1 MFIDALTGFVQP
13 GAPLSL
19 VGADGVAIQSDVY
32 DILGNGVGTKP
43 VNIIGTAA
51 VFGADMGVGGLQPE
65 LVVSI
70 GTALVTGNA
79 ATLNVQLQAAPDAGT
94 PTYQPGTW
102 QTIMESGAITAAQG
116 TAGAYVFR
124 TKFPPVFPANLRPRY
139 YRLNFQP
146 AASTHFTAGTIAY
159 AIISVVRDDYSIG
172 LIQPNNYVV
181 K

>member
-19 VGADGVAIQSDVY
+19 VAGAGVAVQSDVY

-51 VFGADMGVGGLQPE
+51 TFGADMGVGGLQPE

-70 GTALVTGNA
+70 GTALVTA
-79 ATLNVQLQAAPDAGT
+79 TSATLNVQLQAAPDSGT

-139 YRLNFQP
+139 YRLNFVTP
-146 AASTHFTAGTIAY
+146 SGTDFTAGTIAY

-172 LIQPNNYVV
+172 LIQPSNYVV

>member
-19 VGADGVAIQSDVY
+19 VAGAGVAIQSDVY
-32 DILGNGVGTKP
+32 DILGNGVGTAP
-43 VNIIGTAA
+43 VNVIGTASL
-51 VFGADMGVGGLQPE
+51 FGADMGVGGLQPE

-70 GTALVTGNA
+70 GTALVTGSA
-79 ATLNVQLQAAPDAGT
+79 ATLNVQLQAAPDTT
-94 PTYQPGTW
+94 PSHQPGTW
-102 QTIMESGAITAAQG
+102 QTIMESGTITAAQG

-139 YRLNFQP
+139 YRLNFVTP
-146 AASTHFTAGTIAY
+146 SGTDFTAGTIAY

-172 LIQPNNYVV
+172 LIQPSNYVV